1 MAKKDALIAS
11 FEKIYEQTKAKESE
25 ELHNDLV
32 AVIQEH
38 KASIQNVLF
47 ALDIIKFELMQ
58 AKYKE
63 IMGVVKLTDK
73 PPVAPVKNEKK

>member
-1 MAKKDALIAS
+1 MKLDSFVKKL
-11 FEKIYEQTKAKESE
+11 EKAYEEEKTKEVE

-32 AVIQEH
+32 SVIQEH
-38 KASIQNVLF
+38 KASIQNILL

-63 IMGVVKLTDK
+63 ILGVVKLTEK
-73 PPVAPVKNEKK
+73 PPVSQTKG

>member
-1 MAKKDALIAS
+1 MKLDSFVNKIKKAYEE
-11 FEKIYEQTKAKESE
+11 EKANEVE

-38 KASIQNVLF
+38 KASIQNILF
-47 ALDIIKFELMQ
+47 ALDIIRFELMQ

-63 IMGVVKLTDK
+63 ISGTVKLTEK
-73 PPVAPVKNEKK
+73 PPVTSIKNKK